1 MPVAVSKAG
10 RTYGFLQVQEKLA
23 EKDGGSGGG
32 GFLYLCLCTGCDKE
46 VKIAGRHLRKG
57 GNTSCGCQRFKRGN
71 RVKDMTGQRFGMLEV
86 LEMVDTG
93 KPTMFWRCRCECGKT
108 CTVDGARLRA
118 SEYPKTNCGCES
130 LRGIR
135 TDSVGIVPSQKYNM
149 LTALYQTRVK
159 KTNTPTKDG
168 TAPAWVCLC
177 ECGNETIRES
187 HSLRNGTTQSCGCLI
202 EVRKRERVGKDHPS
216 YNPNLT
222 DDERRERRLDPKY
235 RLWVIAVLDRDKVCR
250 RCDSDSRLHCHHI
263 YPYGQHP
270 ELRKEITNG
279 VVLCHDCHREF
290 HHKHGNRYNNANQV
304 SKFIGQRVRVKR
316 N

>member
-1 MPVAVSKAG
+1 MP
-10 RTYGFLQVQEKLA
+10 
-23 EKDGGSGGG
+23 
-32 GFLYLCLCTGCDKE
+32 
-46 VKIAGRHLRKG
+46 
-57 GNTSCGCQRFKRGN
+57 
-71 RVKDMTGQRFGMLEV
+71 VKDMTGQRVGMLEV
-86 LEMVDTG
+86 LEMVDVG
-93 KPTMFWRCRCECGKT
+93 KSTMHWRCLCDCGDT
-108 CTVDGARLRA
+108 CTVDGATLRRVK
-118 SEYPKTNCGCES
+118 YRKTNCGCQS
-130 LRGIR
+130 SRGIR
-135 TDSVGIVPSQKYNM
+135 TDSVEIVPGQKYGM
-149 LTALYQTRVK
+149 LTALRQTRV
-159 KTNTPTKDG
+159 NRPGTPTKDG
-168 TAPAWVCLC
+168 KAPVWVCLC
-177 ECGNETIRES
+177 ECGNETVQFS
-187 HSLRNGTTQSCGCLI
+187 WSLRSGKRQSCGCLI
-202 EVRKRERVGKDHPS
+202 AIRASERAGEGHPS

-222 DDERRERRLDPKY
+222 DDERRHRQFDPKY